1 MFAIRSVFR
10 QIRPIDPL
18 KRQICSHTVMEA
30 VKQPQ
35 WHPPAQ
41 QTPREGLKLYNS
53 LTRSKSA
60 FVPMEGNKVT
70 WYCCG
75 PTVYDSSH
83 MGHARN
89 YVSTD
94 INRRLLQDYFGYDV
108 LFVQNVTDID
118 DKIIVRGRQ
127 QHLFQQFVAD
137 NKTVTPELLQRVLAS
152 WSSFASEKLGYTDD
166 VKDFAAFVEKDT
178 TKLKATE
185 DAKFKMNLASAAAAA
200 VALTNKSVAV
210 GDFFPAVKDVLVLT
224 LDQEK
229 GSTVTDHEIFR
240 ELSAFWEGEFDK
252 DMAKLNVLPPSV
264 TTRVSEYVP
273 EIVEYVEKIIANG
286 YAYVSSSGDGSVYFD
301 TQSFDKSHDYA
312 KLQPWNKG
320 HAELIDEGEGSL
332 SAKSG
337 KKSSSDFALWKASKP
352 GEPFWDSPWGQGRPG
367 WHIECSVMASA
378 ILGPQMDIHSG
389 GIDLAFPHHDNELA
403 QSEAH
408 YDCKQWVNYF
418 LHTGH
423 LHIEGQKMSKSL
435 KNFITID
442 EALETYTS
450 RQLRLAFALQQ
461 WNNQLD
467 FKAALI
473 SEVKSIESTFSKFFA
488 KVRALKGEVDT
499 KVAEGVLVSK
509 KTGKGE
515 LQLLNSLSDAKEAV
529 HIALCDNL
537 GTPGAIQTLVQLVGK
552 VNMYL
557 SETPGAQVRTEILA
571 DVATYISKM
580 FNILG
585 FRTRSD
591 NLGWTEETSES
602 SSEALV
608 MPYLTTLRNFRDDIR
623 NKAMARAA
631 HMEFLQA
638 TDQVRFD
645 LLKQGVSL
653 DDRGVGEPA
662 LIKMLSDSEK
672 QELIT
677 AQEEKEKRAAE
688 KAAKREIQAL
698 LEAKKVAERQAKAK
712 IAPKDLFLEDPAY
725 SKFDEETGI
734 PTHDK
739 DGEPISKSLK
749 KKLTK
754 QHEAQK
760 KLYHDYEGQILE

>member
-1 MFAIRSVFR
+1 MFAIRGVRR
-10 QIRPIDPL
+10 QLPLFNSYRPRFFCNMD
-18 KRQICSHTVMEA
+18 SSA
-30 VKQPQ
+30 VKQPE
-35 WHPPAQ
+35 WHAPKEPQ
-41 QTPREGLKLYNS
+41 SRDTLKLYNS
-53 LTRSKSA
+53 LTRSKTP
-60 FVPMEGNKVT
+60 FVPIAGNKVT

-94 INRRLLQDYFGYDV
+94 INRRILQDYFGYDV

-118 DKIIVRGRQ
+118 DKIIIRGRQ
-127 QHLFQQFVAD
+127 QHLFQKYVEE
-137 NKTVTPELLQRVLAS
+137 NKGLSQEVISKVLSS
-152 WSSFASEKLGYTDD
+152 WNDFAKEKLGYIDD
-166 VKDFAAFVEKDT
+166 VADFEKYVESET
-178 TKLKATE
+178 AKLKSTE
-185 DAKFKMNLASAAAAA
+185 DAKFKMNLASARAAAK
-200 VALTNKSVAV
+200 ALTDKSITP
-210 GDFFPAVKDVLVLT
+210 DTFYPAVKDVLVLT
-224 LDQEK
+224 LDQEQ
-229 GSTVTDHEIFR
+229 GSTVSDHKIFR

-252 DMAKLNVLPPSV
+252 DMAKLNVLAPSV

-273 EIVEYVEKIIANG
+273 EIVEYVEKIIDNG
-286 YAYVSSSGDGSVYFD
+286 YAYVSDSGVYFD
-301 TQSFDKSHDYA
+301 TAAFDKSHDYA

-320 HAELIDEGEGSL
+320 HADLIDEGEGSL
-332 SAKSG
+332 SNKTG
-337 KKSSSDFALWKASKP
+337 KRNSSDFALWKASKP

-442 EALETYTS
+442 EALETYS
-450 RQLRLAFALQQ
+450 PRQLRLAFALQQ

-467 FKAALI
+467 FKSALI
-473 SEVKSIESTFSKFFA
+473 AEVKSVESTFSKFFA
-488 KVRALKGEVDT
+488 KVRALKGEVED
-499 KVAEGVLVSK
+499 KVSKGVLVSK
-509 KTGKGE
+509 KTGRGE
-515 LQLLNSLSDAKEAV
+515 LSLLNALSDCKEAV

-537 GTPGAIQTLVQLVGK
+537 ATPAAIQNMVQLVGK
-552 VNMYL
+552 VNLYL
-557 SETPGAQVRTEILA
+557 GETSTENVRTEILV
-571 DVATYISKM
+571 DVATFISKM
-580 FNILG
+580 FGVFG
-585 FRTRSD
+585 FRTRAD
-591 NLGWTEETSES
+591 DLGFTEESSEA
-602 SSEALV
+602 SSEALI

-623 NKAMARAA
+623 GKAMARAA
-631 HMEFLQA
+631 HLEFLQA

-662 LIKMLSDSEK
+662 LIKILSDSEK
-672 QELIT
+672 LELIK

-688 KAAKREIQAL
+688 KAAKREAQAK
-698 LEAKKVAERQAKAK
+698 LEAQKVAEREAKAK
-712 IAPKDLFLEDPAY
+712 IAPKDLWKEDPAY
-725 SKFDEETGI
+725 SQWDEEGI
-734 PTHDK
+734 PTHNAE
-739 DGEPISKSLK
+739 GEAISKSLK

>member
-1 MFAIRSVFR
+1 M
-10 QIRPIDPL
+10 
-18 KRQICSHTVMEA
+18 
-30 VKQPQ
+30 KQPE
-35 WHPPAQ
+35 WHAPQ
-41 QTPREGLKLYNS
+41 SQGSRDVLKLYNS
-53 LTRSKSA
+53 LTRSKTP
-60 FVPMEGNKVT
+60 FVPIAGNKVT

-94 INRRLLQDYFGYDV
+94 INRRILQDYFGYDV

-118 DKIIVRGRQ
+118 DKIIIRGRQ
-127 QHLFQQFVAD
+127 QHLFDQYVAQ
-137 NKTVTPELLQRVLAS
+137 NQSLSQEVLSKVLES
-152 WSSFASEKLGYTDD
+152 WKSFANDKLAFADD
-166 VKDFAAFVEKDT
+166 IGEFQKFVEAET
-178 TKLKATE
+178 TKIKAGE
-185 DAKFKMNLASAAAAA
+185 DAKFKMNLSSAVAAAG
-200 VALTNKSVAV
+200 VLTDKNATA
-210 GDFFPAVKDVLVLT
+210 DAFYPAVKDVLVLT
-224 LDQEK
+224 LDSEQ
-229 GSTVTDHEIFR
+229 GATVSDHKIFR

-252 DMAKLNVLPPSV
+252 DMAKLNVLSPSV

-273 EIVEYVEKIIANG
+273 EIVEYVEKIISNG
-286 YAYVSSSGDGSVYFD
+286 YAYVADSGVYFD
-301 TQSFDKSHDYA
+301 TAAFDKSHDYA

-332 SAKSG
+332 SNKTG
-337 KKSSSDFALWKASKP
+337 KRNSSDFALWKSSKP

-442 EALETYTS
+442 EALETYS
-450 RQLRLAFALQQ
+450 PRQLRLAFALQQ

-467 FKAALI
+467 FKTALI
-473 SEVKSIESTFSKFFA
+473 SEVKSVESTFSKFFA
-488 KVRALKGEVDT
+488 KVRALKGEVED
-499 KVAEGVLVSK
+499 KVSKGVLVSK
-509 KTGKGE
+509 KTGRAE
-515 LQLLNSLSDAKEAV
+515 LDLLNALSDSKEAV

-537 GTPGAIQTLVQLVGK
+537 ATPAAIQNMVQLVGK
-552 VNMYL
+552 VNLYL
-557 SETPGAQVRTEILA
+557 GETSTENVRTEILV

-580 FNILG
+580 FAVFG
-585 FRTRSD
+585 FRTRTD
-591 NLGWTEETSES
+591 NLGFTEESSEA

-623 NKAMARAA
+623 TKAMARGA
-631 HMEFLQA
+631 HVEFLQA

-662 LIKMLSDSEK
+662 LIKILSDSEK
-672 QELIT
+672 LELIK

-688 KAAKREIQAL
+688 KAAKREAQAK
-698 LEAKKVAERQAKAK
+698 LEAKKIAEREAKAK
-712 IAPKDLFLEDPAY
+712 IAPKDLWKEDPAY
-725 SKFDEETGI
+725 SQWDEEGI
-734 PTHDK
+734 PTHNK
-739 DGEPISKSLK
+739 EGEAISKSLK
-749 KKLTK
+749 KKLVK